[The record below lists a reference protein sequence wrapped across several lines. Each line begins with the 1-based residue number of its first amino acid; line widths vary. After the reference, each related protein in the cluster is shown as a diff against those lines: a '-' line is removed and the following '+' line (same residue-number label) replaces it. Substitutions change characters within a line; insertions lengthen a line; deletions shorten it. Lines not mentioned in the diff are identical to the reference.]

1 MNIVGQSSDYAD
13 FLKKTLP
20 ENCEEIMSSLYDN
33 NLAVL
38 APNSYR
44 VKPTTLP

>member
-1 MNIVGQSSDYAD
+1 MNILEQNCDYAD
-13 FLKKTLP
+13 FRQILS
-20 ENCEEIMSSLYDN
+20 ENYEEITSLLYDN

-38 APNSYR
+38 GPNSDK